1 VKIYLQGIRPCPAIE
16 RGLSAKLFYMAK
28 LTRDDYF
35 QKYRMVMIKA
45 KSDLD
50 KSDYSV
56 LLEEVE
62 SDIEDENE
70 FLKFEEEEEE

>member
-1 VKIYLQGIRPCPAIE
+1 
-16 RGLSAKLFYMAK
+16 MAK